1 MNDNR
6 CDLLRK
12 IQQEDFAV
20 YETALY
26 LDTHPTDAKAL
37 EYYADHRNNVTRLR
51 SEYSGRF
58 GPLTIYDNADPGAW
72 NWVDPPFPWEKE
84 AN

>member
-1 MNDNR
+1 MNENR

-12 IQQEDFAV
+12 VQSEDFAV

-26 LDTHPTDAKAL
+26 LDTHPSDRAAL
-37 EYYADHRNNVTRLR
+37 EYYAEHRNNVTRLR
-51 SEYSGRF
+51 SEYAGRF
-58 GPLTIYDNADPGAW
+58 GPLTIYDNTDPVAW
-72 NWVDPPFPWEKE
+72 NWVAAPFPWEKE